1 MSGSDV
7 ARLMQ
12 QIELEAQAAQLAMHG
27 FAIVAKHQFITHRY
41 DAIGRCQ
48 EKLQA
53 IVGEQQASAL
63 MIAAYEKSLN
73 QEGELMRPIEPQYLS
88 CPKPVTSLTTP
99 PIIKIMAPIVSS
111 IFQRVPH
118 VRKSCSVPGMHA
130 ILFRCLTGSSCAKCL
145 TAILRKACS
154 SCSKTAN
161 HILTGLVS
169 SSRGNGKSYF
179 PYPFLC

>member
-99 PIIKIMAPIVSS
+99 PIIPEALPMLSTHCQVEDHGTYCVVHFPEGTTRQEIL
-111 IFQRVPH
+111 QRAWNARYLISLPDGFKLREMFDRNLDKSVLFLFKD
-118 VRKSCSVPGMHA
+118 RK
-130 ILFRCLTGSSCAKCL
+130 
-145 TAILRKACS
+145 
-154 SCSKTAN
+154 
-161 HILTGLVS
+161 
-169 SSRGNGKSYF
+169 
-179 PYPFLC
+179 